1 MATTTLPLIDEYSV
15 IALFAVIWI
24 FEKFFSTFLK
34 ASPLI
39 GQIIAGIIL
48 GPPLLNVVPFPDAFR
63 LLGKIGVMML
73 VLDSGLSVDL
83 KQLKASG
90 TRACIAATVGVVFPV
105 ALTMFVVMILWN
117 DNWKVALSAGA
128 ALAPTSLGFSATLLS
143 EVGQLESPAG
153 QLICTAAVV
162 DDVLSLLLLAEV
174 QALQHSDISAWDIF
188 KPILASIGSV
198 GIGILLTF
206 LFSPL
211 LPKLRTVTSNET
223 QRQILYNLTLLIYA
237 ASFAWG
243 SAYVGSSD
251 LIGCYLAG
259 VAFSTEKDLS
269 ANWNRNTS
277 QILRWGS
284 ALFFAATIGFGVPSF
299 TSSGGLFEPT
309 ALLRALP
316 LILVA
321 IVGKFS
327 VGFLSK
333 PLNWVSF
340 FKFGFGM
347 GGRGEFSFLIADQA
361 FVEGILNSVN
371 YSAVIWALLVSSFL
385 SPFGFRYFLK
395 KEEKTPDTIQSPNL
409 SF

>member
-1 MATTTLPLIDEYSV
+1 
-15 IALFAVIWI
+15 
-24 FEKFFSTFLK
+24 
-34 ASPLI
+34 
-39 GQIIAGIIL
+39 
-48 GPPLLNVVPFPDAFR
+48 
-63 LLGKIGVMML
+63 ML
-73 VLDSGLSVDL
+73 VLNSGLLVDL

-90 TRACIAATVGVVFPV
+90 GRACVAATVGVLFPV
-105 ALTMFVVMILWN
+105 ALTMFVVMILWKE
-117 DNWKVALSAGA
+117 NWKVALSAGA
-128 ALAPTSLGFSATLLS
+128 SLAPTSLGFSATLLS
-143 EVGQLESPAG
+143 EVGQIDSPAG

-174 QALQHSDISAWDIF
+174 QALQHSDISTWDIL
-188 KPILASIGSV
+188 KPIVASIGSV
-198 GIGILLTF
+198 GIGIVLTL

-211 LPKLRTVTSNET
+211 LPKLRTLTSNER
-223 QRQILYNLTLLIYA
+223 QRQILYNVTLLVYA
-237 ASFAWG
+237 GTFAWL

-259 VAFSTEKDLS
+259 VAFSTEKDLIS
-269 ANWNRNTS
+269 NWNRDTS
-277 QILRWGS
+277 QLLRWGN

-299 TSSGGLFEPT
+299 TSSGGLFEPK

-333 PLNWVSF
+333 PLNWISF

-347 GGRGEFSFLIADQA
+347 GGRGEYSFLIADQA
-361 FVEGILNSVN
+361 FVDGILNSEN

-395 KEEKTPDTIQSPNL
+395 KEEKPPSIIESPNV
-409 SF
+409 SI